1 MIWAAGSGRHTPFTV
16 AAFAVT
22 TDCRAFARLAR
33 RLIFV
38 HTSLPQRAA
47 WRRMGQPLHDAF
59 PACHSTMVTPP
70 CCSHMPPELLD
81 GGRLSS
87 GAADVFSLGT
97 LCWEASMRLQWQLCT
112 RGSARFEGGFGPGC
126 QPLAPTTCRTL
137 PFHAVQMYCSAHAW
151 EGLRLPQ
158 IIHRKAS

>member
-1 MIWAAGSGRHTPFTV
+1 
-16 AAFAVT
+16 
-22 TDCRAFARLAR
+22 
-33 RLIFV
+33 
-38 HTSLPQRAA
+38 
-47 WRRMGQPLHDAF
+47 
-59 PACHSTMVTPP
+59 
-70 CCSHMPPELLD
+70 MPPELLD